1 MRRLRVAR
9 LGIPPNRPPLR
20 MKTVLRV
27 RRLFNLG
34 AAFAAAGFA
43 ALAFAC
49 SESQTP
55 APPASASAAPTHTPT
70 PPAAHTPT
78 PEPADAPTP
87 APTPTPAAPS
97 VISHSASVSDDNSLI
112 VFVTVALSAPAR
124 VAVEYENEY
133 AGKFRTA
140 LSERAAVEHR
150 VPVARLRADAV
161 YQYAVGV
168 ETADGA
174 LAYGARGE
182 FAAGALPDALA
193 VPTETTGRSS
203 LKLIFST
210 YSLVREQMG
219 RHLFMRDELGEV
231 VWSFQEVGEGISQFA
246 RFQPNSDLIY
256 IRLARGDNPPR
267 VVRATPLGDL
277 VYAVPFDGDRAHHD
291 LIVLNGESVLY
302 AGAYKSGMDV
312 DTINLISPLP
322 AAPVGEVERIAAERV
337 WDARDFGMNLNER
350 VHLNSISPS
359 LDGGWLASLRN
370 PSQIISISEDFQT
383 VRWRLG
389 GSDGDFA
396 FPDPAD
402 MFSRQ
407 HTASQLPN
415 GNILLFDNQ
424 AGLPAP
430 DGDGYYSRALE
441 LRLDFDAMTAV
452 KAWEYS
458 PEPRLHSRIA
468 GSAYRL
474 DNGNTLINFGHPT
487 PDELTTTLVEVDARG
502 RELFRLAT
510 DAVPRELRFNH
521 YRALPGP
528 ESVIGETMLRP
539 PKER

>member
-1 MRRLRVAR
+1 MKSVRRARRL
-9 LGIPPNRPPLR
+9 L
-20 MKTVLRV
+20 
-27 RRLFNLG
+27 NLG
-34 AAFAAAGFA
+34 ASAAIAGFA

-49 SESQTP
+49 SESPTP
-55 APPASASAAPTHTPT
+55 APLASASAAPAHTPT
-70 PPAAHTPT
+70 AAHTPAPTAT
-78 PEPADAPTP
+78 PTATP
-87 APTPTPAAPS
+87 APTPTATTAPTPTATPAPTPTATPAAPS
-97 VISHSASVSDDNSLI
+97 VISHSAAVSEDNSLI
-112 VFVTVALSAPAR
+112 AFVSVSLSAPAR

-150 VPVARLRADAV
+150 VPVARLRADTV
-161 YQYAVGV
+161 YKYAVGV
-168 ETADGA
+168 EKPDGG

-182 FAAGALPDALA
+182 FVTGALPDALA
-193 VPTETTGRSS
+193 VPSETTGRSS

-210 YSLVREQMG
+210 YSLVRNQMG
-219 RHLFMRDELGEV
+219 RHLFMWDELGEV
-231 VWSFQEVGEGISQFA
+231 VWSFQEAGEVIGQFA
-246 RFQPNSDLIY
+246 RFQPNGDLVY

-291 LIVLNGESVLY
+291 FVVLDDGSVLY
-302 AGAYKSGMDV
+302 AGAYRDGMDV

-322 AAPVGEVERIAAERV
+322 AAAQVGEAERIAVERL

-350 VHLNSISPS
+350 VHLNSISPA
-359 LDGGWLASLRN
+359 LGGGWIASLRN
-370 PSQIISISEDFQT
+370 PSQVISISEDFQT

-389 GSDGDFA
+389 GADGDFG

-407 HTASQLPN
+407 HTATQLPN

-474 DNGNTLINFGHPT
+474 DNGNTLVNFGHHT
-487 PDELTTTLVEVDARG
+487 PGELTTALVEADALG
-502 RELFRLAT
+502 RELFRLVT
-510 DAVPRELRFNH
+510 DAVPRELRFNR

-528 ESVIGETMLRP
+528 ESIIGETMLRA